1 VVIFFA
7 APFSRAALRSSR
19 DCFGFRRLG
28 GPERFDLA
36 VERGGSKDF
45 VAALDSGVTMV
56 EMPVLGVVV
65 EPYFSTSGC
74 NRGTFTV
81 SLEVGK
87 TSA

>member
-1 VVIFFA
+1 MVIFFA

-28 GPERFDLA
+28 GPERFDLVA
-36 VERGGSKDF
+36 EREGSKDF
-45 VAALDSGVTMV
+45 VAAVNSGATTV
-56 EMPVLGVVV
+56 EMLVLGVVV
-65 EPYFSTSGC
+65 QPYFLTSGC